1 MSSLIKNI
9 ANVKKIPL
17 RNNIYYLQSL
27 YHPSQAQA
35 AANLKVQKQ
44 LSN

>member
-1 MSSLIKNI
+1 MIKNV
-9 ANVKKIPL
+9 ANVKKITL

-27 YHPSQAQA
+27 YHPSQAEA
-35 AANLKVQKQ
+35 AANLKVQMQ